1 MMVFI
6 FYQIFKVIKVIKKM
20 IIINKINLHFKLN
33 NRNNIKRDLKI
44 HKRLKSMNKIVFKIQ
59 NNRMGKKILNILNR
73 NINKIVEKN

>member
-1 MMVFI
+1 
-6 FYQIFKVIKVIKKM
+6 M

-44 HKRLKSMNKIVFKIQ
+44 RKRLKSMNKIVFKIQ

-73 NINKIVEKN
+73 NINKIVEKIKIYKNIL

>member
-33 NRNNIKRDLKI
+33 NMNNIKRDLKI
-44 HKRLKSMNKIVFKIQ
+44 RKRLKSMNKIVFKIQ
-59 NNRMGKKILNILNR
+59 NNKMGKKILNILNR